1 MLETD
6 DILFDTPNLSPEV
19 RLWLACLRD
28 AVASLKERRFGDN
41 TPAKRLAR
49 EFVFDGHP
57 GFAWLCDAL
66 GYEPEALRRRVRK
79 ATIERKNHD

>member
-1 MLETD
+1 MLESD
-6 DILFDTPNLSPEV
+6 DINDISSLSPELK
-19 RLWLACLRD
+19 LWFACLRD

-66 GYEPEALRRRVRK
+66 GYEPAAMRRRVKK
-79 ATIERKNHD
+79 AMERGKRL